1 MSTEFENPPSLTMEG
16 FEDPK
21 ESIGEVVVMLKVY
34 FSFNILYGNV
44 SNIS

>member
-1 MSTEFENPPSLTMEG
+1 MSTDFENMPSLTMEG

-21 ESIGEVVVMLKVY
+21 ESIGEVVVVLKVY
-34 FSFNILYGNV
+34 FSSNIYGNI